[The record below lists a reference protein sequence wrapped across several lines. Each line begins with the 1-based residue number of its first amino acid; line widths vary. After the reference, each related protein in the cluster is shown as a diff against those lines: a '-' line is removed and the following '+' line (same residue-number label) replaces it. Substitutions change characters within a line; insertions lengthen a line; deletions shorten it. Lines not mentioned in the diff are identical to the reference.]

1 MSRFL
6 KIPYRS
12 SLLVALMGA
21 TLVVA
26 GCKTMEGDTAAAD
39 AQNATQV
46 TQRAEQASQVALA
59 TKAEVPGTY
68 EGLLPCADCEGIQTT
83 YHINNDGTF
92 VSNEVYKGT
101 KDQFKT
107 TGTWEYKNGVLLLK
121 SASDPTQFLLRAE
134 KNQIRLLDGD
144 GNAVTGE
151 LADKY
156 ILKKAR

>member
-1 MSRFL
+1 MA
-6 KIPYRS
+6 
-12 SLLVALMGA
+12 VAA
-21 TLVVA
+21 
-26 GCKTMEGDTAAAD
+26 KAD
-39 AQNATQV
+39 
-46 TQRAEQASQVALA
+46 
-59 TKAEVPGTY
+59 VPGTY

-156 ILKKAR
+156 ILKKVR

>member
-1 MSRFL
+1 MSRFF

-83 YHINNDGTF
+83 YHINNMVRSF
-92 VSNEVYKGT
+92 QT
-101 KDQFKT
+101 KFT
-107 TGTWEYKNGVLLLK
+107 
-121 SASDPTQFLLRAE
+121 RAPR
-134 KNQIRLLDGD
+134 ISSRRLVP
-144 GNAVTGE
+144 GNTRMAFFS
-151 LADKY
+151 
-156 ILKKAR
+156 

>member
-1 MSRFL
+1 MSRFF

-59 TKAEVPGTY
+59 TKAEVHRHLTATVCPVPHY
-68 EGLLPCADCEGIQTT
+68 FLPPNLI
-83 YHINNDGTF
+83 F
-92 VSNEVYKGT
+92 
-101 KDQFKT
+101 
-107 TGTWEYKNGVLLLK
+107 
-121 SASDPTQFLLRAE
+121 
-134 KNQIRLLDGD
+134 
-144 GNAVTGE
+144 
-151 LADKY
+151 
-156 ILKKAR
+156 

>member
-1 MSRFL
+1 MSRFF

-26 GCKTMEGDTAAAD
+26 GCKTMECDTAAAD

-68 EGLLPCADCEGIQTT
+68 EGIQTT

-144 GNAVTGE
+144 GKAVTGE